1 MAIQWKDSLATGVQ
15 EIDNQH
21 KELFDAINKLFDACS
36 QGKGK
41 EEVDKVIKFLG
52 DYVVL
57 HFGAEEKLQKKFSYP
72 EYNAH
77 KEQHEKFIS
86 DFLELKKQIDT
97 EGANARSV
105 ILINR
110 VVVDWLI
117 KHIGVSDKKL
127 GVFLKDKI

>member
-1 MAIQWKDSLATGVQ
+1 MAIQWKESLVTGVE

-21 KELFDAINKLFDACS
+21 KEQHKNFIN
-36 QGKGK
+36 
-41 EEVDKVIKFLG
+41 
-52 DYVVL
+52 
-57 HFGAEEKLQKKFSYP
+57 
-72 EYNAH
+72 
-77 KEQHEKFIS
+77 
-86 DFLELKKQIDT
+86 DFLELKKQIDA

-127 GVFLKDKI
+127 GAFLKDKI